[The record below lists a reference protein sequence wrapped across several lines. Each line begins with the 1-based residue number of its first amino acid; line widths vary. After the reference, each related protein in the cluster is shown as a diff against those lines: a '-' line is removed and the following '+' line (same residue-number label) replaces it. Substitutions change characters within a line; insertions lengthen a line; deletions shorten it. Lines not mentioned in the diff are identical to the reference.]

1 MPQELRFENEFFLV
15 FPTIFRVRLK
25 FLLSLTKS
33 NNFPRLS
40 ILSTIIKICGL
51 TSIGNIIKLYPG
63 KNIVK
68 PQRKRSTKNFSRTGL
83 FSKVCHQEMN

>member
-40 ILSTIIKICGL
+40 YSFY
-51 TSIGNIIKLYPG
+51 NH
-63 KNIVK
+63 KNMWFNEHWKYNQIVS
-68 PQRKRSTKNFSRTGL
+68 RKKYR
-83 FSKVCHQEMN
+83 